1 MRIIRPFT
9 VDASNLTASNVP
21 YDYPLWD
28 SGTTYAV
35 DDIVRHTDDHEYQS
49 LQASNTGHSVDDPAW
64 WVDLGPVNRF
74 RMFDQS
80 NTSQT
85 TNPDSIDVTIE
96 VSGVAN
102 SVSFLNIVGET
113 IQLIM
118 STAAEGVIY
127 DETVSLVSSSGVSNW
142 WEYFFEPVT
151 RYGDWTFND
160 LPTYLNP
167 TIQAIITD
175 TGATA
180 KVGSM
185 VVGLSRTF
193 GRTIYPSSLSIQDYS
208 RKEADAF
215 GYFTIIERNFAKR
228 ASLKVLVDERNVDAL
243 TTILADLRA
252 TPIVIVGVEQYRSTW
267 IYGFYKDWVWQ
278 LANPNESYLNIEVEG
293 LT

>member
-21 YDYPLWD
+21 YDYALWD
-28 SGTTYAV
+28 VGTTYAV
-35 DDIVRHTDDHEYQS
+35 DDIVRGSDDREYQS
-49 LQASNTGHSVDDPAW
+49 LQASNTGHSIDDPAW
-64 WVDLGPVNRF
+64 WLDLGPVNRF

-85 TNPDSIDVTIE
+85 TNPDEIDVTIE
-96 VSGVAN
+96 VDGVAN
-102 SVSFLNIVGET
+102 SVSFLNVVAES

-118 STAAEGVIY
+118 STAADGVIY
-127 DETVSLVSSSGVSNW
+127 DETVSLVSSSGVSDW

-160 LPTYLNP
+160 LPTYLDP

-175 TGATA
+175 GGATA

-185 VVGLSRTF
+185 VVGLSRNF
-193 GRTIYPSSLSIQDYS
+193 GRTIYPSQLSIQDYS

-215 GYFTIIERNFAKR
+215 GYYTIIERNFAKR

-267 IYGFYKDWVWQ
+267 IYGFYKDWAWQ
-278 LANPNESYLNIEVEG
+278 LAGPNESYLNIEVEG

>member
-9 VDASNLTASNVP
+9 VDGTNLTASNVP
-21 YDYPLWD
+21 YDHALWD
-28 SGTTYAV
+28 SGATYAV
-35 DDIVRHTDDHEYQS
+35 DDIVRDADDHEYQS
-49 LQASNTGHSVDDPAW
+49 LQGSNTAHSTSDPAW
-64 WVDLGPVNRF
+64 WLDLGPVNRF
-74 RMFDQS
+74 KMFDQS

-85 TNPDSIDVTIE
+85 TNPDDIDVTID
-96 VSGVAN
+96 VSGIAN

-127 DETVSLVSSSGVSNW
+127 DETVSLVSSGGVSNW

-167 TIQAIITD
+167 TIQAIVTD
-175 TGATA
+175 SGATA

-193 GRTIYPSSLSIQDYS
+193 GQTIYPSSLSIQDYS
-208 RKEADAF
+208 RKETDEF

-252 TPIVIVGVEQYRSTW
+252 TPIVVVGVEQYRSTW
-267 IYGFYKDWVWQ
+267 IYGFYKDWAWQ
-278 LANPNESYLNIEVEG
+278 LAGPNESYLNLEVEG